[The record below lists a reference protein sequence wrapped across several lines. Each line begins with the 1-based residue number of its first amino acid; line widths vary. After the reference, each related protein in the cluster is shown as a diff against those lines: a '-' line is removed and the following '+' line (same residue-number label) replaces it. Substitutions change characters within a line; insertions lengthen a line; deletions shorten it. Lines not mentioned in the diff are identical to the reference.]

1 MAGLDLTLTEASPL
15 EALQLKLVYIVLG
28 LHKFTQWKITT
39 NSLTETRYNF
49 FKKNQESRTRNKK
62 KNYEGTQTQ
71 IIPSLLVYESVSK
84 NGSPPQ
90 KAVLKTVH
98 IIWKCGI

>member
-49 FKKNQESRTRNKK
+49 F
-62 KNYEGTQTQ
+62 
-71 IIPSLLVYESVSK
+71 
-84 NGSPPQ
+84 
-90 KAVLKTVH
+90 
-98 IIWKCGI
+98 